1 MSLLVYFIPFICCFS
16 CVLVS
21 KTKQMKY
28 MTVSLGIRLKSMSVR
43 SWRWTSL
50 RLPRTPRITARVLLK
65 RANLSFFLVG
75 YDRCIWL
82 SAFFSYLFCQSFVDS
97 WILVPS
103 LRLLWRQGYWMKTSL
118 CQSLYIIN

>member
-16 CVLVS
+16 CVFVS

-50 RLPRTPRITARVLLK
+50 RLPRTPRITARVLLI